1 MNFLKVILTI
11 SLTLLMFPAQLSASD
26 FVFTETVKNSQ
37 RIVDLGEFKLTAY
50 CPCQKCCGKWSNGI
64 TSTGV
69 TAQPNRTIAVDTD
82 VIPYGSTVIIDGKEY
97 VAEDCGGMVLA
108 LVENLHKNGFNYS
121 RNLFVECGDI
131 DSRCVHMAYLQL
143 GLSGVPAVIYHRNA
157 LSMETWDVWHTPA
170 LCMQW
175 LRFRHLV

>member
-97 VAEDCGGMVLA
+97 VAEDCGGAIKGNRIDVYFDTHKEA
-108 LVENLHKNGFNYS
+108 LEF
-121 RNLFVECGDI
+121 
-131 DSRCVHMAYLQL
+131 
-143 GLSGVPAVIYHRNA
+143 GVQHRNV
-157 LSMETWDVWHTPA
+157 SMIEVE
-170 LCMQW
+170 
-175 LRFRHLV
+175 